1 VINSVSLFL
10 LRLFILSLL
19 SDDIHA
25 FLSIYWSPT
34 GPLPILRPVLSANVL
49 YSMKLSCPY
58 KDASLLAGEGEII
71 YVSSHTRTS
80 IVRPVRLHA

>member
-34 GPLPILRPVLSANVL
+34 GPLPIQRPVLSANVL
-49 YSMKLSCPY
+49 YSMKLPIKMLRCLQA
-58 KDASLLAGEGEII
+58 KAGLFTGR
-71 YVSSHTRTS
+71 RT
-80 IVRPVRLHA
+80 VEPR